1 MRGVGFVP
9 GSKLRFS
16 RYPLIKHDADAT
28 DVVDQ
33 IRMRDTSENGKI
45 ALIRQQEVIE
55 FLIDA
60 STNTFIQP
68 AAGQRQIDVRSGLE
82 VSFGARAVEDGA
94 FDSDDVTAP
103 RELAPPWTQGVRASC
118 SATLLLFQ
126 IHHASL
132 QRDQGGMELA

>member
-16 RYPLIKHDADAT
+16 RYPLIKHHADAT

-33 IRMRDTSENGKI
+33 IRMRDTSENGEI
-45 ALIRQQEVIE
+45 ALIREQQVIE

-68 AAGQRQIDVRSGLE
+68 AAGQGQIDVRSWLE
-82 VSFGARAVEDGA
+82 ISFGARAVEDGA
-94 FDSDDVTAP
+94 FDFRMT
-103 RELAPPWTQGVRASC
+103 
-118 SATLLLFQ
+118 
-126 IHHASL
+126 
-132 QRDQGGMELA
+132 

>member
-1 MRGVGFVP
+1 MSGVGFVP

-16 RYPLIKHDADAT
+16 RYPLIKYDADAT

-94 FDSDDVTAP
+94 FDFRMT
-103 RELAPPWTQGVRASC
+103 
-118 SATLLLFQ
+118 
-126 IHHASL
+126 
-132 QRDQGGMELA
+132 

>member
-1 MRGVGFVP
+1 MSGVDFVP

-16 RYPLIKHDADAT
+16 RYPLIKHHADAT

-33 IRMRDTSENGKI
+33 IRMRDAGENGKI

-68 AAGQRQIDVRSGLE
+68 AAGQGQIDVRSGLE
-82 VSFGARAVEDGA
+82 VSFGARAVEGGP
-94 FDSDDVTAP
+94 FDFRMT
-103 RELAPPWTQGVRASC
+103 
-118 SATLLLFQ
+118 
-126 IHHASL
+126 
-132 QRDQGGMELA
+132 